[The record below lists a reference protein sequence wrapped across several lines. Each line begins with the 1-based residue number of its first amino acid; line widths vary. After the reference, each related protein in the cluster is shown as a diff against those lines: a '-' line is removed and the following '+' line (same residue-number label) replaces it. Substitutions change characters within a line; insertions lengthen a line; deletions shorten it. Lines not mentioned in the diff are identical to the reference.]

1 MERNCRRGEGR
12 KSERRG
18 KEREREEGR
27 VLITAVG
34 AVCVCELVFAWL
46 AV

>member
-18 KEREREEGR
+18 KERERG
-27 VLITAVG
+27 G
-34 AVCVCELVFAWL
+34 ACVDYGSRSCVCVCELVFAWL